1 MGAFELIEKQQFRDF
16 CNLYETCVHLRS
28 DKAEYQDLIPGNYI
42 LALLGVKN
50 YDRLVEFCLEEINK
64 ELNSK
69 SKLDRRS
76 SYLYIACSI
85 GYFELQEYEKA
96 LEMITEACSVP
107 YQDISRTQA
116 PCVIYYEAVML
127 NDKKAIQ
134 FAKRLLNARV
144 RKVQTIPRE
153 LAIASFLVDK
163 CSREEMLAQI
173 DTFPPV
179 LRERHLVRALFYI
192 AVKELE
198 RGNTEQSRRYFSE
211 LRSLYDG
218 CHAVTMS
225 YEFYLAENCLSK
237 PNNSSVL

>member
-16 CNLYETCVHLRS
+16 CNLYETCAHLRS

-42 LALLGVKN
+42 LALLGARN
-50 YDRLVEFCLEEINK
+50 YGRLVEFCLQEIDK
-64 ELNSK
+64 EVNSK
-69 SKLDRRS
+69 SKIDRRS

-85 GYFELQEYEKA
+85 GYFERQEYEKA

-116 PCVIYYEAVML
+116 PCVMYYEAVML
-127 NDKKAIQ
+127 NDKKAKQLSI
-134 FAKRLLNARV
+134 KLLNARV
-144 RKVQTIPRE
+144 RKAQTIPRE

-173 DTFPPV
+173 DDFPPI

-198 RGNTEQSRRYFSE
+198 RGNTEQSRRYFRE
-211 LRSLYDG
+211 ACSLYDE
-218 CHAVTMS
+218 CHSVTMS
-225 YEFYLAENCLSK
+225 YEYYLAEACLSK
-237 PNNSSVL
+237 IDLMP